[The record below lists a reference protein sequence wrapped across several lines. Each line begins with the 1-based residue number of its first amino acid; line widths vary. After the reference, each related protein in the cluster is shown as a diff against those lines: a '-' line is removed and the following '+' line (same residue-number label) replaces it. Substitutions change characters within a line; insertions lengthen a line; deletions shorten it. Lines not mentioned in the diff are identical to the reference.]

1 MVDRICKIPYNG
13 TIKYKSILKGEKM
26 KKSIKNIIFVL
37 AFVLLLPCMAVFTG
51 CKPKET
57 GFYVVFDNV
66 KLTNENNSVF
76 VDKGNANEIEDKIE
90 VYSTVKKKADKLV
103 EKENYSVSSTKPETV
118 DYGDTFTITVSYKK
132 FKDFV
137 INVNINKLKNEVTL
151 SATSKTYNGE
161 PFKVEDLGIS
171 ANVNAGLAVE
181 WYLGET
187 KLASAPVNAG
197 KYRVKIHIDSTKEY
211 EKVDKFFDVEIL
223 KAEPIVDWTLVS
235 VSGTHLSTDKVSTIV
250 LPEGF
255 SWKNPDMLLGVGT
268 STHTIV
274 YTPEDTNYKAV
285 EKDFEI
291 SAKQAFFLPTQ
302 KELRFTGE
310 TIELC
315 ERTLVGF
322 DENFMEVKNGEDI
335 PLQTNAGTYKVKI
348 GLKAGVDA
356 CWFDGTTEDKDFSFV
371 ILKKQIKVPYYKT
384 NYALMPLTGSLTLT
398 WDNIDERFC
407 YLSYYAADGNS
418 ITFNSPVLTSVT
430 YCLNNSA
437 NCEWEDGTT
446 DDKHQV
452 LDIQRDAFEQIKY
465 TPFGEAER
473 IITTEELMEIK
484 NVCVGSVF
492 EFVLKNTSHILK
504 VDDKVVSSGR
514 VVAYTN
520 LHKLDIRVYENED
533 DSLALFGRDIPIYM
547 YATSVKIDGKE
558 EYIDLIENDFYVNL
572 KENQTTITVELAK
585 ELENF
590 ELTLVTIDYDDN
602 YKYIPFTGLTVT
614 VQNVDKIK
622 GFVIMEN
629 SSEMS
634 VVEIYVIGFT
644 RIDHFVANRVGDGYE
659 YESEV
664 DFTFGDYSYVS
675 GIINRFDVVLKD
687 GYKHLT
693 YEFVDRKGNK
703 FTSFADLND
712 KEYFYVLIKD
722 GDTVLEKAEVMY
734 DFIGDFSY
742 AGQANDLKG
751 NLDYFAVY
759 AQVSDLANLEE
770 NVKSYKSQVQIVV
783 NGGQPVSFDKMGLYK
798 VPISFTYT
806 IKEDFIVTYST
817 TLVVNYSK
825 KVSDFAESSTIPYT
839 SIFMKRGS
847 DISWDSSNRGYGC
860 GLANIRVLLTNSAFD
875 LGNFTVKEG
884 YTLKSIKVV
893 ITDEL
898 LFGYEIIFDNN
909 GQDEVCFV
917 YEPVSG
923 TYDGVTSFEKIV
935 VESYVSEKKEYKT
948 DGDTF
953 TITDLDAFKFVSFYP
968 TNDELICKITDE
980 EGNVVYA
987 DCLQSLGHFAVSF
1000 KNAGTYKMTVYA
1012 PNGASKIY
1020 TLIVSGDN
1028 LGKPVAKV
1036 VAGTGE
1042 NQVEL
1047 EERFEEVDGYED
1059 FVGDFVVGGDED
1071 QTIFIGYFGEKM
1083 LSETK
1088 TIKGKEY
1095 LDVSVESILIANMTV
1110 DKDGKVALKTGT
1122 NTLEVKVDENEAK
1135 YVEFY
1140 VIMRVYGQTNKIR
1153 CMIYLADSPD
1163 AGE

>member
-1 MVDRICKIPYNG
+1 
-13 TIKYKSILKGEKM
+13 M
-26 KKSIKNIIFVL
+26 KKSIRNILFVL
-37 AFVLLLPCMAVFTG
+37 AFALLLPCMVVFTG

-66 KLTNENNSVF
+66 KLTSANNSVF
-76 VDKGNANEIEDKIE
+76 VDIGNANEIEDKIE
-90 VYSTVKKKADKLV
+90 VYSVVKKKADKLV

-118 DYGDTFTITVSYKK
+118 DYGDTFTVTVSYKK

-137 INVNINKLKNEVTL
+137 INVNINKLKNEVIL

-161 PFKVEDLGIS
+161 PFKVEDLGVF
-171 ANVNAGLAVE
+171 ANVNAGLLVE

-197 KYRVKIHIDSTKEY
+197 KYRVKIHIDSTKKY

-223 KAEPIVDWTLVS
+223 KAEPVVDWTLVS

-250 LPEGF
+250 LPKGF
-255 SWKNPDMLLGVGT
+255 SWKNPDMLLGEGT
-268 STHTIV
+268 STHTVV

-310 TIELC
+310 AIELC

-322 DENFMEVKNGEDI
+322 DENFMEIKDGEDI

-348 GLKAGVDA
+348 GIKAGVDA
-356 CWFDGTTEDKDFSFV
+356 CWFDGTSEDKDFSFV

-384 NYALMPLTGSLTLT
+384 NYALMPLSGSLTLT
-398 WDNIDERFC
+398 WDNIDDRFC
-407 YLSYYAADGNS
+407 YLSYYSASGNS
-418 ITFNSPVLTSVT
+418 ITFDSPVLTSVT
-430 YCLNNSA
+430 YRLNDNF

-446 DDKHQV
+446 DDKNQS
-452 LDIQRDAFEQIKY
+452 LDIQRDVFEQIKY

-514 VVAYTN
+514 VVAQTN
-520 LHKLDIRVYENED
+520 LHRLDIRVYEKND
-533 DSLALFGRDIPIYM
+533 DRFSIFGRDIPIYM

-558 EYIDLIENDFYVNL
+558 EYIDLVDNDFYINL

-585 ELENF
+585 ELANF
-590 ELTLVTIDYDDN
+590 ELTLVTFDSDDN
-602 YKYIPFTGLTVT
+602 YKYIPFIGLTVT
-614 VQNVDKIK
+614 VQDVDKLK

-634 VVEIYVIGFT
+634 VVEINVIGFT
-644 RIDHFVANRVGDGYE
+644 RIDHFVINRVGEGYD
-659 YESEV
+659 YENDV
-664 DFTFGDYSYVS
+664 DFTFGDYSYIP
-675 GIINRFDVVLKD
+675 GIINRFEVVLKA

-693 YEFVDRKGNK
+693 VEFVDRKGNK
-703 FTSFADLND
+703 FTSFANLND

-734 DFIGDFSY
+734 DFIGDFAY
-742 AGQANDLKG
+742 AGKANTLKD

-759 AQVSDLANLEE
+759 TQVSDLANLEA
-770 NVKSYKSQVQIVV
+770 NVRSYKSQVQIVV
-783 NGGQPVSFDKMGLYK
+783 NNNQPVSFDEFGLYK
-798 VPISFTYT
+798 VPISFTYVV
-806 IKEDFIVTYST
+806 KENFTVAYDT

-825 KVSDFAESSTIPYT
+825 KVSDFADKSTIPYT
-839 SIFMKRGS
+839 SIFMKTGS
-847 DISWDSSNRGYGC
+847 DISWDSNNRGNGC
-860 GLANIRVLLTNSAFD
+860 GIANIRAFLTSGRFVLD
-875 LGNFTVKEG
+875 NFTVKEG
-884 YTLKSIKVV
+884 YTLESINVV
-893 ITDEL
+893 ITNEL
-898 LFGYEIIFDNN
+898 LFGYKIIFKNN
-909 GQDEVCFV
+909 GQDEICFV

-923 TYDGVTSFEKIV
+923 SYDGVTSFERIV
-935 VESYVSEKKEYKT
+935 VESYIGEKEKYEI
-948 DGDTF
+948 DGDTI
-953 TITDLDAFKFVSFYP
+953 TITNLDAFKFVSFYP
-968 TNDELICKITDE
+968 TNDEMICKITNE
-980 EGNVVYA
+980 EGTVVYA
-987 DCLQSLGHFAVSF
+987 DCLQSLKHFNVTF
-1000 KNAGTYKMTVYA
+1000 KTAGTYQMTVYA
-1012 PNGASKIY
+1012 TNGATKNY
-1020 TLIVSGDN
+1020 TLIVSGDD
-1028 LGKPVAKV
+1028 LGKPIAKV

-1042 NQVEL
+1042 NQVKL
-1047 EERFEEVDGYED
+1047 EERFEDED

-1071 QTIFIGYFGEKM
+1071 QTIFFGYFGKAM
-1083 LSETK
+1083 LSEIK
-1088 TIKGKEY
+1088 TVKNKEY
-1095 LDVSVESILIANMTV
+1095 LDVSVESILIANMTA
-1110 DKDGKVALKTGT
+1110 DKDGKIALKNGT
-1122 NTLEVKVDENEAK
+1122 NTLEVKVDENEVK

-1140 VIMRVYGQTNKIR
+1140 VIIRVYGQTIKIR